1 MKKRVAKIVAAVA
14 LMITASAS
22 VGCILFFA
30 DEPKALK
37 NMD

>member
-22 VGCILFFA
+22 VGCLWFLA